1 MVDKF
6 NMTATQ
12 YEQNKKEEMH
22 HMGKLKLLYD
32 IGIYALLG
40 KFKVPLIFFH
50 SSSKAIRRGCLV
62 WAAKKG
68 AKTRDSTAMTL
79 MRMFTNTDS
88 IPGDSSSI
96 SHKLSVLL
104 PLF

>member
-32 IGIYALLG
+32 IGI
-40 KFKVPLIFFH
+40 
-50 SSSKAIRRGCLV
+50 
-62 WAAKKG
+62 
-68 AKTRDSTAMTL
+68 
-79 MRMFTNTDS
+79 
-88 IPGDSSSI
+88 
-96 SHKLSVLL
+96 
-104 PLF
+104 

>member
-50 SSSKAIRRGCLV
+50 SSSKAI
-62 WAAKKG
+62 
-68 AKTRDSTAMTL
+68 
-79 MRMFTNTDS
+79 
-88 IPGDSSSI
+88 
-96 SHKLSVLL
+96 
-104 PLF
+104 